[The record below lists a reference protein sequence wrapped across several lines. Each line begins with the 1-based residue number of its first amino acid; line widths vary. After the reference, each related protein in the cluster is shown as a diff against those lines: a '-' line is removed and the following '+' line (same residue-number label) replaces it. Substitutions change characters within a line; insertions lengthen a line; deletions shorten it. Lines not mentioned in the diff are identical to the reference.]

1 MQRDSNLYIYRQL
14 YTQLKEDI
22 LAFKYNSHEKL
33 PSKRVM
39 SKHKDISINSV
50 KAAYNSCYRR
60 LYLHQERKGYYIEPI
75 DKLIIETI
83 SNH

>member
-50 KAAYNSCYRR
+50 KAAY
-60 LYLHQERKGYYIEPI
+60 E
-75 DKLIIETI
+75 
-83 SNH
+83 